1 MDLSK
6 LILNKRRKFTRYN
19 QGRQIS
25 NASLSTE
32 ERVSLLSNE
41 EYQKLPSHI
50 EQAPVASD
58 FAIANGVAAECFYAL
73 YSKKKE
79 NKAPSWLRDS
89 VKKQDGDSLILLQ
102 GAQDKDSV
110 VNNLQIGLR
119 PIMSLNLNETIKAKK
134 MGELQVVKNQNGGGI
149 LYLGEF
155 PQTIVSEGIEQ
166 ELKEQFNKL
175 ADAKKCDLAYT
186 YRKFQTWDNLKCGS
200 EFVYHGKKYV
210 RMIANNLNSNLE
222 LSNGRKIYNGIECW
236 FNVEPI
242 AWSIINWDKLPKS
255 LNPDGDDSANE
266 IELISSE
273 ILIGGL
279 PYYNILDSM
288 LALRDIDPSD
298 WSKCTARAYLNGLD
312 GNVLYYSKDG
322 MSKVYTAG
330 DFSDAGFID
339 QIFSQSASNK
349 STSLST
355 NKPTSLEDV
364 EIEENTY
371 AFGVKIEE
379 KQLSVKDQMKFYI
392 DNGKSF
398 MLHGPSGVGKTR
410 RVQELDPDCIC
421 LQLRN
426 GILPEEIIGKTGSV
440 GKNSFWIEPTWYTR
454 IKELCEKDPDHNHV
468 LFIDEL
474 TNVNDKEQSLVFHI
488 VLEHSIDGNMGAL
501 PKNCVVVAAGN
512 SPEESSAAYNM
523 PEPLFRRFTAHIN
536 LEPDI
541 KSFIEWGSEIG
552 KNGRPKIHPLV
563 SAFVAAYGDKVFYT
577 KYDEENPQKF
587 AIDPRGWEQVSNI
600 IYDNNNVLRLKLI
613 ADKIGLDHAT
623 AFLQFASS
631 KRISIKD
638 ILLQRY
644 SENDLP
650 KNQDEEFALICSLRT
665 ADEKQVEF
673 VRNFIRENLKAES
686 LPVFDSLW
694 IGNDDE
700 RAMLIAELDGENF
713 GRSY

>member
-1 MDLSK
+1 MDLNKKRELSRSK
-6 LILNKRRKFTRYN
+6 
-19 QGRQIS
+19 QSGQIS
-25 NASLSTE
+25 NEPRSATDS
-32 ERVSLLSNE
+32 VSILQSK
-41 EYQKLPSHI
+41 EYQ
-50 EQAPVASD
+50 D
-58 FAIANGVAAECFYAL
+58 
-73 YSKKKE
+73 
-79 NKAPSWLRDS
+79 
-89 VKKQDGDSLILLQ
+89 LL
-102 GAQDKDSV
+102 
-110 VNNLQIGLR
+110 
-119 PIMSLNLNETIKAKK
+119 
-134 MGELQVVKNQNGGGI
+134 
-149 LYLGEF
+149 LGE
-155 PQTIVSEGIEQ
+155 
-166 ELKEQFNKL
+166 K
-175 ADAKKCDLAYT
+175 
-186 YRKFQTWDNLKCGS
+186 
-200 EFVYHGKKYV
+200 
-210 RMIANNLNSNLE
+210 
-222 LSNGRKIYNGIECW
+222 
-236 FNVEPI
+236 
-242 AWSIINWDKLPKS
+242 
-255 LNPDGDDSANE
+255 
-266 IELISSE
+266 
-273 ILIGGL
+273 
-279 PYYNILDSM
+279 
-288 LALRDIDPSD
+288 
-298 WSKCTARAYLNGLD
+298 
-312 GNVLYYSKDG
+312 
-322 MSKVYTAG
+322 
-330 DFSDAGFID
+330 
-339 QIFSQSASNK
+339 
-349 STSLST
+349 
-355 NKPTSLEDV
+355 
-364 EIEENTY
+364 IEENTY

-644 SENDLP
+644 GENDLP
-650 KNQDEEFALICSLRT
+650 KNQDEEFALICSLRN
-665 ADEKQVEF
+665 ADEKQVKF